1 MELKDKDQ
9 KPFGIL
15 VFHNPDRSE
24 EDLTL
29 KDSGR
34 DE

>member
-1 MELKDKDQ
+1 MKLKDKEQ

-15 VFHNPDRSE
+15 VFHNPDRGE

-29 KDSGR
+29 KDNGR
-34 DE
+34 NE